1 MKTKTRN
8 LLFSEVDSIKV
19 IIIFFISIVLTSMYM
34 YKTEDYTEQKR
45 PISVMSELQINKNKT
60 NVMLNIPIIRIGSGI
75 R

>member
-8 LLFSEVDSIKV
+8 LLFSEEDSIKV

>member
-19 IIIFFISIVLTSMYM
+19 IVIFFMSIVLTSIYDT
-34 YKTEDYTEQKR
+34 KDYAEQER
-45 PISVMSELQINKNKT
+45 PISVVSELQINKNKT
-60 NVMLNIPIIRIGSGI
+60 NIVLNIPIIRIGSGI

>member
-1 MKTKTRN
+1 
-8 LLFSEVDSIKV
+8 
-19 IIIFFISIVLTSMYM
+19 M

>member
-19 IIIFFISIVLTSMYM
+19 IVIFFISIILTSM
-34 YKTEDYTEQKR
+34 YKTEDYTEQER
-45 PISVMSELQINKNKT
+45 PISVVSELQINKNKT
-60 NVMLNIPIIRIGSGI
+60 NVVLNIPIIRIGSGI

>member
-8 LLFSEVDSIKV
+8 LLFSEVESIKV